1 MCEVLEISEK
11 NYYKNLKNS
20 SRDDH
25 DASLIYEVFNESMHP
40 YGYIRIKQA
49 IFYWIWFYIH
59 GRIKDKRKT
68 IEYIN
73 YKEKYGKNK

>member
-25 DASLIYEVFNESMHP
+25 DASLIYEVFNESMHT
-40 YGYIRIKQA
+40 YGYRRILIQA
-49 IFYWIWFYIH
+49 M
-59 GRIKDKRKT
+59 
-68 IEYIN
+68 
-73 YKEKYGKNK
+73 